1 MNVITCAPT
10 AMDHILAAAMMDT
23 ISLTMDF
30 IAMVRAFTTISN
42 MYSSLGHSM
51 AISYSCITLKAQGI
65 TSTGRVL

>member
-1 MNVITCAPT
+1 MITCAPT

-30 IAMVRAFTTISN
+30 TAMVCVFTTISN

-51 AISYSCITLKAQGI
+51 AISYTHI
-65 TSTGRVL
+65 